1 MPKTRAV
8 IGDSGWPIPFFVCS
22 RMRATWRLGIAKS
35 TPGLSFLG
43 IRSDTREQPIDSA
56 GTEEGVYR
64 SDIQDRPPAHW
75 GRVDSY

>member
-8 IGDSGWPIPFFVCS
+8 TGEARWPIPFFVCS
-22 RMRATWRLGIAKS
+22 RMRAACRLEIVKG
-35 TPGLSFLG
+35 TPGLWFLG

-56 GTEEGVYR
+56 GTEEKVYR

-75 GRVDSY
+75 ERVDSY